1 MNSGELLQPEHAAR
15 RTEPGRSA
23 AGARP
28 SMVPVLALLALAGC
42 ASSREAQVRSALG
55 DAGLPPAVAA
65 CMAEPLARDLS
76 ARQLQSLARV
86 ARSVSSRGR
95 TMTEGQI
102 LDLLRRDLDPET
114 VGVVVRAGVG
124 CVLRG

>member
-1 MNSGELLQPEHAAR
+1 MIR
-15 RTEPGRSA
+15 I
-23 AGARP
+23 
-28 SMVPVLALLALAGC
+28 PVAALLLVLAGC
-42 ASSREAQVRSALG
+42 ATSREAQVRSSLTE
-55 DAGLPPAVAA
+55 AGLPPPVAA

-76 ARQLQSLARV
+76 GRQLQSLARV
-86 ARSVSSRGR
+86 ARSLSSRGM

-102 LDLLRRDLDPET
+102 LDLLRRDLDPGT